1 MRMALRQRA
10 IIGIVPVIVSLLIIL
25 GCSGPFDAVW
35 AIRQTAVSAAA
46 TPSATPATPEP
57 VPTATRAAT
66 ASPPPSPTP
75 ESSPTPSSTS
85 TASEPTVSVSPEAT
99 ATGTI
104 IVYPSGATP
113 ALIAF
118 RTPTAQPETTVTAT
132 VTITVTRIRGPFG
145 LTPSSRYEPIPL
157 QHDAALEAKITQHL
171 GEDIPRYG
179 IVVKRVTDGRGV
191 AINPDKEFYAASV
204 FKLWVMYEVFRQRE
218 LGLLAFD
225 ETVTLVPFHLD
236 YQLGE
241 LAWPLWTEVPIGN
254 LMEAM
259 ITVSDNI
266 AAIMLHDK
274 VGGWNIN
281 QDIEAI
287 GMENSALVRGDLP
300 TTAEDTALLLEM
312 LALGRAINERASQD
326 MVDLMTRQ
334 RVNDRLP
341 ALLPAGI
348 RVAHKTGNWPS
359 ATHDVGIVYA
369 PTAPYVLVVMSDKAW
384 EVKQIADLSLLVYD
398 HFEEQEP
405 ESDNQQP

>member
-99 ATGTI
+99 ATGRI

-118 RTPTAQPETTVTAT
+118 RTRTAQPE
-132 VTITVTRIRGPFG
+132 
-145 LTPSSRYEPIPL
+145 
-157 QHDAALEAKITQHL
+157 
-171 GEDIPRYG
+171 YG